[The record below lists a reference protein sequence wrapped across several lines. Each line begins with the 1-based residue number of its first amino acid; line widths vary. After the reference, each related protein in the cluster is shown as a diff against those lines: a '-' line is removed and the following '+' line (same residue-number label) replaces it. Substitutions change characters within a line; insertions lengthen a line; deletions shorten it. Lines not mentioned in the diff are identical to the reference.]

1 MLLYLLRRAETNE
14 ASAFKPGGKMKSY
27 DYALV
32 TDELVIFLWDQQ
44 VLIDGQWQPHPEIV
58 KALEAQS
65 ERD

>member
-14 ASAFKPGGKMKSY
+14 APAFKPGGDMKSY

-32 TDELVIFLWDQQ
+32 TNELVIFPWDQQ
-44 VLIDGQWQPHPEIV
+44 VLIDGQWQPHPEII

-65 ERD
+65 ERN

>member
-1 MLLYLLRRAETNE
+1 MLLYSRRAETNE
-14 ASAFKPGGKMKSY
+14 APAFKPGGKMKSY

-32 TDELVIFLWDQQ
+32 TGEPVIFPCDQQ

-58 KALEAQS
+58 KALEAES